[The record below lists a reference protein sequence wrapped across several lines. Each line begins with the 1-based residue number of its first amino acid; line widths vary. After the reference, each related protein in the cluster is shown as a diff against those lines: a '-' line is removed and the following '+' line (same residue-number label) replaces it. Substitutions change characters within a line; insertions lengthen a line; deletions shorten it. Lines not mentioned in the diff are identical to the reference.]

1 MDASEPA
8 ASPLLSLAELRQAV
22 AWADPGALVV
32 RPVILRR
39 VIRDDRRLVGL
50 RLKLPH
56 RKSYVIGRAA
66 LLEIVDTVD
75 LEVDADRVLP
85 ERVVLIEQPSEQEF
99 LTHTADELLIHCWR
113 LLFHGRVHVALEQR
127 VAAGALSATAL
138 RGKIERIG
146 AIEFDEIRT
155 VLAQERMLLP
165 PVGDTATYVE
175 FAAVYLE
182 LRQFAPSFVARYFP
196 SLEDLPAI
204 DALLAEDVDAAG
216 LYQATRPQGAPD
228 PEDPFLAQQ
237 WAEGLDEAEG
247 EEPVPAVP
255 VEIRSPW
262 LYRLLLGLSNRAE
275 RSGNLVRAAIYL
287 ARAVRRAPEPLV
299 AKPRAALKRVVQRM
313 IARLLAALA
322 SRDES
327 PRPWRE
333 PLLGLVEQAAAGVW
347 TAEARLLYDLQ
358 RVCLDAERAISTVDV
373 VEWALSWGRRPVVR
387 PLPNQREVL
396 LSRHLAAAIRRLATV
411 RITDAQRRQLATL
424 LHAAAARAE
433 DQLRQRLGP
442 LIQRAL
448 DDVGLRPANLP
459 ERVAQ
464 KKLAAELLDR
474 VADRGFVAL
483 GDLRDGISRNNLKLP
498 DLASPTDFFH
508 GDRLLAADRHLAE
521 AIDGVYRRGEF
532 YLRWMQRL
540 SALAFA
546 TRTGRCF
553 TRYAAVPFGGAYLV
567 LAGVEHLIEFLSH
580 RQVHINRP
588 GSLLLLGV
596 FFLGLLYIERFRRIV
611 WRVATAVGRLLR
623 VLVLD
628 LPRWIASWR
637 VVRRI
642 LDSRLFLLAEQ
653 YVLKPLFWAAVV
665 CLVIPFRW
673 TTWPSSV
680 LRFLGVFLATNLV
693 LNSRLGRDMEETV
706 IGFIVD
712 SWHRFGV
719 RIIAGAF
726 YAVWDFFVAV
736 VSTIER
742 ALYEIAQW
750 LWFRSGQRRWM
761 LVVKGL
767 LGFVM
772 FFVTYVIRFGVNL
785 LIEPQ
790 INPIKHFP
798 VVTVSHKLL
807 LPLIPGFAGVLA
819 LTMEKGLAYTVAT
832 AVIAAIPGIFGF
844 LVWELKENWR
854 LYAANRPETLEPVL
868 IGHHGEKMGRLL
880 RPGLH
885 SGTIPKRYARLRR
898 AERHARVNGKWK
910 AVRKQLHALEHV
922 RHAVQCYVEREF
934 LELFAQSSRWHLAPP
949 VIEAIH
955 LGTNRVQVAL
965 RLSEAPRAGLRIRV
979 ETKAGWLVAGA
990 ADRGLMAHLTPE
1002 QRQLLA
1008 LALAGLFKT
1017 SGAELVR
1024 QQVEAALGHPAGY
1037 DVRPEGLAVWRD
1049 PAQVAETL
1057 YELRDGDAAVRAR
1070 LLFTEIR
1077 VRWSEWVAAW
1087 DGEPPCATEPALVA
1101 VVPPADD

>member
-1 MDASEPA
+1 LP
-8 ASPLLSLAELRQAV
+8 PLSLAELRQAV

-39 VIRDDRRLVGL
+39 VIRDDRRLVGV

-56 RKSYVIGRAA
+56 RKSYVIGREA
-66 LLEIVDTVD
+66 LLEIVDEVD
-75 LEVDADRVLP
+75 LELEPGRVLP
-85 ERVVLIEQPSEQEF
+85 ERVVLIEQPGEQDL
-99 LTHTADELLIHCWR
+99 LTRGADEILIQCWR

-138 RGKIERIG
+138 RGKIDRIG
-146 AIEFDEIRT
+146 AIEFDEIRN

-165 PVGDTATYVE
+165 PVSDTAAYVE

-182 LRQFAPSFVARYFP
+182 LRYFAPSFVARYFP
-196 SLEDLPAI
+196 SLDHSEAI
-204 DALLAEDVDAAG
+204 DSLLNEDVDAVG
-216 LYQATRPQGAPD
+216 LYQATRPRGTPD
-228 PEDPFLAQQ
+228 PTDPFLTQQ

-247 EEPVPAVP
+247 EEPAPTVPT
-255 VEIRSPW
+255 EIRSPW
-262 LYRLLLGLSNRAE
+262 VYRALLGLANRAE
-275 RSGNLVRAAIYL
+275 RSGNLVRSAIYL
-287 ARAVRRAPEPLV
+287 ARAVRRAPEPLL
-299 AKPRAALKRVVQRM
+299 ARPRAALKGVVQRLVD
-313 IARLLAALA
+313 RLLTALA
-322 SRDES
+322 AKDES

-333 PLLGLVEQAAAGVW
+333 PLLGLVEQAASGVW
-347 TAEARLLYDLQ
+347 TAEARLLYNLQ
-358 RVCLDAERAISTVDV
+358 RVCLDAEREISTVDV

-396 LSRHLAAAIRRLATV
+396 MSRHLAAAIHRLATV

-424 LHAAAARAE
+424 LHAAAERAE
-433 DQLRQRLGP
+433 DQLRRRLGP
-442 LIQRAL
+442 LIQQAL
-448 DDVGLRPANLP
+448 DDVGLRPTNLP

-498 DLASPTDFFH
+498 DLAGPTDFFR

-546 TRTGRCF
+546 TRTGRFF

-588 GSLLLLGV
+588 GSLLLLGI
-596 FFLGLLYIERFRRIV
+596 FFLGLLYVDRFRHVV

-623 VLVLD
+623 TLVLD
-628 LPRWIASWR
+628 LPGWIARWPL
-637 VVRRI
+637 VRRL

-653 YVLKPLFWAAVV
+653 YVLKPLFWAAAV
-665 CLVIPFRW
+665 CLVIPFHW

-680 LRFLGVFLATNLV
+680 LRFLGVFLAANLV

-706 IGFIVD
+706 TGFVVE

-736 VSTIER
+736 VQTIER

-807 LPLIPGFAGVLA
+807 LPLIPSFAGVLA
-819 LTMEKGLAYTVAT
+819 LTLEKGLAYTVAT
-832 AVIAAIPGIFGF
+832 AVITSIPGIFGF

-854 LYAANRPETLEPVL
+854 LYAANRPDTLEPAF

-885 SGTIPKRYARLRR
+885 SGTIPKHYARLRR

-934 LELFAQSSRWHLAPP
+934 LELFAQSSRWDIAPP
-949 VIEAIH
+949 VVAAIH
-955 LGTNRVQVAL
+955 LGTNRVQVGI
-965 RLSEAPRAGLRIRV
+965 RLAEEAGAGLRIRV
-979 ETKAGWLVAGA
+979 ETKAGWLMAGA
-990 ADRGLMAHLTPE
+990 ADEGLMARLTPE

-1008 LALAGLFKT
+1008 LALVGLFKT

-1024 QQVEAALGHPAGY
+1024 QQVEAGLEHPAGY
-1037 DVRPEGLAVWRD
+1037 DVCSEGLAVWRN
-1049 PAQVAETL
+1049 PAQVAETI
-1057 YELRDGDAAVRAR
+1057 YDLRDGDAAVRAR

-1077 VRWSEWVAAW
+1077 VRWVEWVAAW
-1087 DGEPPCATEPALVA
+1087 GGEPPSATEPALVA
-1101 VVPPADD
+1101 VVPPVDV